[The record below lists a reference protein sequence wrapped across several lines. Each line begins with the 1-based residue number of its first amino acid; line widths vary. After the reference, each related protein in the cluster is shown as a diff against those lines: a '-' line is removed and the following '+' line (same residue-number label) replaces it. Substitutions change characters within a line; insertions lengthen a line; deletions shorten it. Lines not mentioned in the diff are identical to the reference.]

1 MSSPGLV
8 VLSLRRNQS
17 FPAVTAEIRVHEVAM
32 ATKHSER
39 INFGKIK
46 EVIAPPNLIEIQLD
60 SYREFLQSDI
70 SPSKRRNL
78 GLQAVFTEV
87 FPIESYDGKTVLDF
101 HTYDI
106 QEPKID
112 WLECLREGLTYG
124 APLYVTFLLKEEKG
138 TKEEKVFMGEIPLMT
153 PQGTFVINGAERV
166 IVSQLHRSPGLA
178 FETTQHPNGKTLH
191 SFRIIP
197 DRGSWYE
204 AQFDT
209 SDLLYVYLDRKKRR
223 RKFLTTTFFR
233 ALFTLT
239 EAKFDAD
246 PKTSP
251 EKLGG
256 DGDILNL
263 FYSIKEVSVKEAEKL
278 EEIQNL
284 VLVEDALDLDKGIVV
299 ARAFEPLSKAVVK
312 QIAELGVNKIRVVD
326 TSVDDGIVIKC
337 LKKDPTKNAEEA
349 LKDIYRRLRP
359 GDPPTAANAKALI
372 KRLFFDAKRYD
383 LGRVGRYKINQKLNF
398 KDNGEDRILR
408 GRDLLEATKYLLRL
422 KKGEGSVDDIDHL
435 GSRRIRT
442 VGELLANQCRVGLAR
457 TERLVKERMTLF
469 DQSLDTMT
477 PQKLINP
484 KALSAVVRDFFG
496 RSQLSQFMDQINP
509 LAELTHKRRLS
520 ALGPGGL
527 SRDRAGFEVRDVHPS
542 HYGRICPIETP
553 EGPNI
558 GLIASLAT
566 YARVNDFGFIET
578 PYRKAEGGRVTGQLD
593 YLTGDREEG
602 FIIAQANSLLD
613 DKGRFIGDRVT
624 CRCKGDFIDV
634 DPDRV
639 DYMDVSPK
647 QLVSVAAGL
656 IPFLEHDDA
665 NRALMGSNMQRQGV
679 PLLVTEAPLVATGL
693 EGRVAQ
699 DSRAVIVA
707 EESGKVA
714 SVNGSQIII
723 TKDGKIPEGKKRLRH
738 APEDG
743 VWIYP
748 VRKFMRSNAATCINQ
763 KILVA
768 KGESVKK
775 GQVLADG
782 PCTQGGE
789 LALGRNVLV
798 AFMPWNGYNFE
809 DAILISEKIVKDD
822 IFTSIHIDEFEVVA
836 RDTKLGPEEITRD
849 IPNLG
854 DEALKNLGMD
864 GVIRV
869 GAEVK
874 PGDILVG
881 KITPKSETE
890 LAPEERLLRAI
901 FGEKAADVKDTSLKV
916 PSGTYGI
923 VMDVKVSSKKEN
935 EKGIMKEP
943 KDAPKKVAK
952 EIEDGFKQKRTELLD
967 QLTEAL
973 SNILL
978 GEKIPLDVVNSE
990 TGEIII
996 PANRKITKTLLKK
1009 LADVYDRIEIDPS
1022 PIRNK
1027 INEIISQFKKKFD
1040 ELQSQHDEEM
1050 DRVEAG
1056 EELDS
1061 GIVKQVKVYVASKRK
1076 LSVGDKMAGRHGNK
1090 GVVAKIVPEEDMP
1103 FLEDGTPVEI
1113 VLNPL
1118 GVPSRMNVGQL
1129 LETHLGWACRLLGI
1143 RIATPV
1149 FDGIKEKE
1157 IRGYLKEA
1165 KLPEHGKVHLHDGRT
1180 GERFDQEIVVGYIYM
1195 LKLGHLVADKIHA
1208 RAVGPYS
1215 LVTQQPLGGKAQYGG
1230 QRFGEMEVWAME
1242 AYGAAYMLQ
1251 ELLTVKSD
1259 DVQGRTRIYESIV
1272 KGDNS
1277 LEAGVPESFNVLV
1290 KEMQSLGLDVTVG
1303 YNNPA
1308 DAPQTTAN
1316 ALAALA

>member
-1 MSSPGLV
+1 MPS
-8 VLSLRRNQS
+8 RA
-17 FPAVTAEIRVHEVAM
+17 PA
-32 ATKHSER
+32 R

-46 EVIAPPNLIEIQLD
+46 EIIAPPNLIELQTS
-60 SYREFLQSDI
+60 SYKEFLQADAP
-70 SPSKRRNL
+70 PSKRKNL

-87 FPIESYDGKTVLDF
+87 FPIASYDGKCVLDF
-101 HTYDI
+101 QAYEI
-106 QEPKID
+106 GEPKVD
-112 WLECLREGLTYG
+112 WLECLREGLSYG
-124 APLYVTFLLKEEKG
+124 APLYVTFLLKEEGKS
-138 TKEEKVFMGEIPLMT
+138 TKEERVFMGELPLMT

-166 IVSQLHRSPGLA
+166 VVSQLHRSPGLA
-178 FETTQHPNGKTLH
+178 FEATQHANGKTLH

-209 SDLLYVYLDRKKRR
+209 SDLLYIYLDRKKRR

-233 ALFTLT
+233 ALSFLDGEDKKT
-239 EAKFDAD
+239 EKH
-246 PKTSP
+246 
-251 EKLGG
+251 EKLRGT
-256 DGDILNL
+256 DEEILKL
-263 FYSIKEVSVKEAEKL
+263 FYEVEELTVKEAEKL
-278 EEIQNL
+278 EDLPNK
-284 VLVEDALDLDKGIVV
+284 VLVEDAVDQEKGLVV

-312 QIAELGVNKIRVVD
+312 QIAELGVTKIKVID
-326 TSVDDGIVIKC
+326 TTIDDGIIIRC
-337 LKKDPTKNAEEA
+337 MKKDPTKNEEEA

-359 GDPPTAANAKALI
+359 GDPPTAANARALI
-372 KRLFFDAKRYD
+372 KRLFFDPKRYD
-383 LGRVGRYKINQKLNF
+383 LGRVGRYKIHQKLGI
-398 KDNGEDRILR
+398 KDKQDSRILTKA
-408 GRDLLEATKYLLRL
+408 DLVAATRYLLRL
-422 KKGEGSVDDIDHL
+422 KKGEGSLDDIDHL

-469 DQSLDTMT
+469 DQGAEAMT

-484 KALSAVVRDFFG
+484 KALSAVIRDFFG

-542 HYGRICPIETP
+542 HYGRICPVETP

-558 GLIASLAT
+558 GLIASLAAF
-566 YARVNDFGFIET
+566 ARINDFGFLET
-578 PYRKAEGGRVTGQLD
+578 PYRKAENGRVTNHIE
-593 YLTGDREEG
+593 YLTADREET
-602 FIIAQANSLLD
+602 FIIAQANSAID
-613 DKGRFIGDRVT
+613 EKGRFTTERVV
-624 CRCKGDFIDV
+624 CRGKGDFIDV
-634 DPDRV
+634 EPAQV

-647 QLVSVAAGL
+647 QLVSVAAAL

-665 NRALMGSNMQRQGV
+665 NRALMGSNMQRQAV
-679 PLLVTEAPLVATGL
+679 PLLVTEAALVATGL
-693 EGRVAQ
+693 EELVAH
-699 DSRAVIVA
+699 DSRAVLVA
-707 EESGKVA
+707 EEPGKVA
-714 SVNGSQIII
+714 SVTGDSVII
-723 TKDGKIPEGKKRLRH
+723 TKDGHVPESKRKIKHDQDKG
-738 APEDG
+738 
-743 VWIYP
+743 IYVYP
-748 VRKFMRSNAATCINQ
+748 IRKFMRSNAATCINQ
-763 KILVA
+763 KILVR
-768 KGESVKK
+768 KGDVIKK
-775 GQVLADG
+775 GQVIADG
-782 PCTQGGE
+782 PCTSHGE

-809 DAILISEKIVKDD
+809 DAILISERVVKED
-822 IFTSIHIDEFEVVA
+822 IFTSIHIDEFEVSA

-854 DEALKNLGMD
+854 DEALRNLGPD

-923 VMDVKVSSKKEN
+923 VMDVKVSSKKETDRETRN
-935 EKGIMKEP
+935 PADEKKP
-943 KDAPKKVAK
+943 AK
-952 EIEDGFKQKRTELLD
+952 GVEEEYRTKLEELRE

-996 PANRKITKTLLKK
+996 PANRKITKTLLRK
-1009 LADVYDRIEIDPS
+1009 LAQVYDRIEIDPS

-1027 INEIISQFKKKFD
+1027 INEIIGSFKRKFD
-1040 ELQSQHDEEM
+1040 DLQMQYDGELERAESGDGAET
-1050 DRVEAG
+1050 
-1056 EELDS
+1056 
-1061 GIVKQVKVYVASKRK
+1061 GIVKSVKVYVASKRK

-1090 GVVAKIVPEEDMP
+1090 GVVAKIVKTEDMP
-1103 FLEDGTPVEI
+1103 YLEDGTGVDI

-1118 GVPSRMNVGQL
+1118 GVPSRMNVGQV
-1129 LETHLGWACRLLGI
+1129 LETHLGWAAQLLGLKF
-1143 RIATPV
+1143 ATPV
-1149 FDGIKEKE
+1149 FDGIKEKD
-1157 IRGYLKEA
+1157 IREYLKQAGASQQAAGEKPLIA
-1165 KLPEHGKVHLHDGRT
+1165 EHGKTILFDGCT
-1180 GERFDQEIVVGYIYM
+1180 GEPFDQEIVVGYIYM
-1195 LKLGHLVADKIHA
+1195 MKLGHLVADKIHA

-1242 AYGAAYMLQ
+1242 AYGAAYTLQ

-1277 LEAGVPESFNVLV
+1277 LEAGIPESFNVLV
-1290 KEMQSLGLDVTVG
+1290 KEMQSLGLDVKVG
-1303 YNNPA
+1303 YSNPVDQA
-1308 DAPQTTAN
+1308 AGEAS
-1316 ALAALA
+1316 AALLTV

>member
-1 MSSPGLV
+1 MV
-8 VLSLRRNQS
+8 
-17 FPAVTAEIRVHEVAM
+17 
-32 ATKHSER
+32 ATKHTER
-39 INFGKIK
+39 MNFGKIK
-46 EVIAPPNLIEIQLD
+46 EVIVPPNLIEIQLD
-60 SYREFLQSDI
+60 SYREFLQAEI
-70 SPSKRRNL
+70 SNSKRRNL

-101 HTYDI
+101 HSYEI
-106 QEPKID
+106 GNPKID
-112 WLECLREGLTYG
+112 WLDCLREGLTYG

-178 FETTQHPNGKTLH
+178 FESTQHPNGKTLH

-204 AQFDT
+204 AMFDT

-233 ALFTLT
+233 ALYAIP
-239 EAKFDAD
+239 EAKLNTLEG
-246 PKTSP
+246 KTAV
-251 EKLGG
+251 EKLGT

-263 FYSIKEVSVKEAEKL
+263 FYDIQEISVKEAEKI
-278 EEIQNL
+278 EDIQNK
-284 VLVEDALDLDKGIVV
+284 VLVEDALDLDKGVVV

-326 TSVDDGIVIKC
+326 TGVDDGIVIKC

-383 LGRVGRYKINQKLNF
+383 LGRVGRYKINQKLSLKENS
-398 KDNGEDRILR
+398 EDRILR
-408 GRDLLEATKYLLRL
+408 GHDLLGATKYLLRL
-422 KKGEGSVDDIDHL
+422 KKGQGSLDDIDHL

-484 KALSAVVRDFFG
+484 KALSAVIRDFFG

-527 SRDRAGFEVRDVHPS
+527 SRDRASFEVRDVHPS

-558 GLIASLAT
+558 GLIASLASF
-566 YARVNDFGFIET
+566 ARVNDFGFIET
-578 PYRKAEGGRVTGQLD
+578 PYRKCDKGRVTEQID

-602 FIIAQANSLLD
+602 FVIAQANSIID
-613 DKGRFIGDRVT
+613 EKGRFLGDAVT
-624 CRCKGDFIDV
+624 CRCKGDFVDV
-634 DPDRV
+634 EKEKV

-665 NRALMGSNMQRQGV
+665 NRALMGSNMQRQAV
-679 PLLVTEAPLVATGL
+679 PLLITEAPLVATGL
-693 EGRVAQ
+693 EERVARDSRAIIVSEDAGRVASVTGNQ
-699 DSRAVIVA
+699 VIV
-707 EESGKVA
+707 
-714 SVNGSQIII
+714 
-723 TKDGKIPEGKKRLRH
+723 TKDGKIPETKKKLKH
-738 APEDG
+738 APEDDIY
-743 VWIYP
+743 IYP

-768 KGESVKK
+768 KGDHVKK
-775 GQVLADG
+775 GQAIADG

-789 LALGRNVLV
+789 LALGRNVLC

-809 DAILISEKIVKDD
+809 DAILISERIVKDD
-822 IFTSIHIDEFEVVA
+822 VFTSIHIDEFEVVA

-854 DEALKNLGMD
+854 EEALKNLGLD
-864 GVIRV
+864 GVVRV

-923 VMDVKVSSKKEN
+923 VMDIKVSASKLGEKAVRTDSKDSPKKAAREIDDSYKSKKDEL
-935 EKGIMKEP
+935 
-943 KDAPKKVAK
+943 
-952 EIEDGFKQKRTELLD
+952 TE
-967 QLTEAL
+967 QLTEGL

-1009 LADVYDRIEIDPS
+1009 LAAVYDKIEIDPS

-1027 INEIISQFKKKFD
+1027 INEIIGQFQKKFED
-1040 ELQSQHDEEM
+1040 LKSQHHEEM
-1050 DRVEAG
+1050 DRAEAG
-1056 EELDS
+1056 EEVDS
-1061 GIVKQVKVYVASKRK
+1061 GIVKQVKVYIASKRK

-1103 FLEDGTPVEI
+1103 FLDDGTAVDI

-1118 GVPSRMNVGQL
+1118 GVPSRMNVGQV

-1157 IRGYLKEA
+1157 IRGFLKEA
-1165 KLPEHGKVHLHDGRT
+1165 KLPEHAKVHLHDGRT

-1195 LKLGHLVADKIHA
+1195 MKLGHLVADKIHA

-1242 AYGAAYMLQ
+1242 AYGAAYTLQ

-1277 LEAGVPESFNVLV
+1277 LDAGIPESFNVLV
-1290 KEMQSLGLDVTVG
+1290 KEMQSLGLDVKVG
-1303 YNNPA
+1303 YVNPSDDPKEQNPA
-1308 DAPQTTAN
+1308 A
-1316 ALAALA
+1316 ALAAL

>member
-1 MSSPGLV
+1 MPS
-8 VLSLRRNQS
+8 R
-17 FPAVTAEIRVHEVAM
+17 AA
-32 ATKHSER
+32 ER

-46 EVIAPPNLIEIQLD
+46 EVIAPPNLIEIQVD
-60 SYREFLQSDI
+60 SYHEFLQAGVAAS
-70 SPSKRRNL
+70 RRKNL

-87 FPIESYDGKTVLDF
+87 FPIESYDGKIKLDY
-101 HTYDI
+101 HSYEI
-106 QEPKID
+106 GEPKLD
-112 WLECLREGLTYG
+112 WLECLREGITYG
-124 APLYVTFLLKEEKG
+124 APLHVTFHLKDEKG
-138 TKEEKVFMGEIPLMT
+138 TKEETVFMGELPLMT

-178 FETTQHPNGKTLH
+178 FEKTIHPNGKELF

-233 ALFTLT
+233 ALGYSS
-239 EAKFDAD
+239 DAD
-246 PKTSP
+246 VLK
-251 EKLGG
+251 
-256 DGDILNL
+256 L
-263 FYSIKEVSVKEAEKL
+263 FYDIEELTVKAAENL
-278 EEIQNL
+278 DDIQNK
-284 VLVEDALDLDKGIVV
+284 VLIEDAVDQEKGIAV

-326 TSVDDGIVIKC
+326 TTVDDGIIIKC
-337 LKKDPTKNAEEA
+337 LKKDPAKNEEEA

-359 GDPPTAANAKALI
+359 GDPPTAANARALI
-372 KRLFFDAKRYD
+372 KRLFFDPKRYD
-383 LGRVGRYKINQKLNF
+383 LGRVGRYKINQKLGL
-398 KDNGEDRILR
+398 KDSDSRILTKE
-408 GRDLLEATKYLLRL
+408 DLVAATKYLLRL
-422 KKGEGSVDDIDHL
+422 KKGDGSLDDIDHL

-469 DQSLDTMT
+469 DQGVEAMT

-542 HYGRICPIETP
+542 HYGRICPVETP

-566 YARVNDFGFIET
+566 FARVNDFGFIET
-578 PYRKAEGGRVTGQLD
+578 PYRKVEKGRVTGHID
-593 YLTGDREEG
+593 YLTADREEA
-602 FIIAQANSLLD
+602 FIVAQANAPID
-613 DKGRFIGDRVT
+613 ERGNFTTDRVT
-624 CRCKGDFIDV
+624 CRCKSDFIDV
-634 DPDRV
+634 EPARV

-665 NRALMGSNMQRQGV
+665 NRALMGSNMQRQAV
-679 PLLVTEAPLVATGL
+679 PLIVTEAPLVATGL
-693 EGRVAQ
+693 EDRVAR

-707 EESGKVA
+707 EEGGKVA
-714 SVNGSQIII
+714 SVTGSQIII
-723 TKDGKIPEGKKRLRH
+723 TKDGKLPEGKKKIRH
-738 APEDG
+738 APEEDTY
-743 VWIYP
+743 VYSI
-748 VRKFMRSNAATCINQ
+748 RKFMRSNAATCINQ
-763 KILVA
+763 KILV
-768 KGESVKK
+768 ERNDTVKK
-775 GQVLADG
+775 GQVIADG
-782 PCTQGGE
+782 PCTAGGE
-789 LALGRNVLV
+789 LALGRNVLC

-809 DAILISEKIVKDD
+809 DAILISERIVKDD
-822 IFTSIHIDEFEVVA
+822 VFTSIHIDEFEVSA

-854 DEALKNLGMD
+854 EEALKNLGLD
-864 GVIRV
+864 GVIRI

-923 VMDVKVSSKKEN
+923 VMDVKVSAKKES
-935 EKGIMKEP
+935 EKSSSRVSAGE
-943 KDAPKKVAK
+943 AKKHAK
-952 EIEDGFKQKRTELLD
+952 QIEEEYKSKTEELRE

-996 PANRKITKTLLKK
+996 PANRKITKTLLRK
-1009 LADVYDRIEIDPS
+1009 LAQVYDRIEIDPS

-1027 INEIISQFKKKFD
+1027 INEIIGSFKKKFD
-1040 ELQSQHDEEM
+1040 DLQMQHDEEM
-1050 DRVEAG
+1050 ERVEAG
-1056 EELDS
+1056 DEVDT
-1061 GIVKQVKVYVASKRK
+1061 GIIKSVKVYIASKRK

-1090 GVVAKIVPEEDMP
+1090 GVVAKIVSEEDMP
-1103 FLEDGTPVEI
+1103 FLANGTPVDI

-1118 GVPSRMNVGQL
+1118 GVPSRMNVGQV
-1129 LETHLGWACRLLGI
+1129 LETHLGWAAKLLGL
-1143 RIATPV
+1143 RFATPV

-1157 IRGYLKEA
+1157 IRNYLKEA
-1165 KLPEHGKVHLHDGRT
+1165 KLPDNGKTHLYDGRT
-1180 GERFDQEIVVGYIYM
+1180 GEPFDQEIVVGFIYM
-1195 LKLGHLVADKIHA
+1195 MKLGHLVADKIHA

-1242 AYGAAYMLQ
+1242 AYGAAYTLQ

-1272 KGDNS
+1272 KGDNA

-1290 KEMQSLGLDVTVG
+1290 KEMQSLGLDVKVG
-1303 YNNPA
+1303 YSNPVEQPA
-1308 DAPQTTAN
+1308 QIPT
-1316 ALAALA
+1316 LAALG

>member
-1 MSSPGLV
+1 
-8 VLSLRRNQS
+8 
-17 FPAVTAEIRVHEVAM
+17 M
-32 ATKHSER
+32 ATKTSER
-39 INFGKIK
+39 LNFGKIK
-46 EVIAPPNLIEIQLD
+46 EVIAPPNLIEVQLD

-70 SPSKRRNL
+70 APSKRRNL

-87 FPIESYDGKTVLDF
+87 FPIESYDGKTKLDF
-101 HTYDI
+101 HSYEIGD
-106 QEPKID
+106 PKID

-124 APLYVTFLLKEEKG
+124 APLYVTFHLTEEKG

-178 FETTQHPNGKTLH
+178 FESTQHPNGKILH

-233 ALFTLT
+233 ALGYSS
-239 EAKFDAD
+239 DA
-246 PKTSP
+246 
-251 EKLGG
+251 E
-256 DGDILNL
+256 ILNL
-263 FYSIKEVSVKEAEKL
+263 FYSIEDLTVKEAEKL
-278 EEIQNL
+278 EDIQNK
-284 VLVEDALDLDKGIVV
+284 VLVEDALDLDKGVVV

-312 QIAELGVNKIRVVD
+312 QIAELGVTKIRVVD

-337 LKKDPTKNAEEA
+337 LKKDPTKNEEEA

-359 GDPPTAANAKALI
+359 GDPPTAANARALI
-372 KRLFFDAKRYD
+372 KRLFFDPKRYD

-398 KDNGEDRILR
+398 KDGADSRILTKE
-408 GRDLLEATKYLLRL
+408 DLVAATKYLLRL
-422 KKGEGSVDDIDHL
+422 KKGEGSLDDIDHL

-469 DQSLDTMT
+469 DQNLDTMT

-566 YARVNDFGFIET
+566 FARVNDFGFIET
-578 PYRKAEGGRVTGQLD
+578 PYRKAVNGRVTEQID

-602 FIIAQANSLLD
+602 YIIAQANAVID
-613 DKGRFIGDRVT
+613 EKGRFQTEKVT

-634 DPDRV
+634 EPNEV

-665 NRALMGSNMQRQGV
+665 NRALMGSNMQRQAV
-679 PLLVTEAPLVATGL
+679 PLLVTEQPLVATGL
-693 EGRVAQ
+693 EERVAR
-699 DSRAVIVA
+699 DSRAVIVSD
-707 EESGKVA
+707 EGGRVA
-714 SVNGSQIII
+714 SVTGNQIIV
-723 TKDGKIPEGKKRLRH
+723 TKDGKLPEGKKKLKH
-738 APEDG
+738 APEDD

-763 KILVA
+763 KILVE
-768 KGESVKK
+768 KGEHVKK
-775 GQVLADG
+775 GQVIADG
-782 PCTQGGE
+782 PCTAGGE
-789 LALGRNVLV
+789 LALGRNVLC

-809 DAILISEKIVKDD
+809 DAILISQRIAKDD
-822 IFTSIHIDEFEVVA
+822 IFTSIHIEEFEVAA

-854 DEALKNLGMD
+854 EEALKNLGLD

-923 VMDVKVSSKKEN
+923 VMDVKVSAKKEG
-935 EKGIMKEP
+935 EKTAKKESKESP
-943 KDAPKKVAK
+943 RKVSK
-952 EIEDGFKQKRTELLD
+952 EIEDSYKAKKEELTE

-1009 LADVYDRIEIDPS
+1009 LAAVYDRIEIDPS

-1027 INEIISQFKKKFD
+1027 ISEIIGQFKKKFD
-1040 ELQSQHDEEM
+1040 DLQMQHDEELE
-1050 DRVEAG
+1050 RVEAG
-1056 EELDS
+1056 EEVDS
-1061 GIVKQVKVYVASKRK
+1061 GVIKQVKVYIASKRK

-1103 FLEDGTPVEI
+1103 YLADGTPVDI

-1118 GVPSRMNVGQL
+1118 GVPSRMNVGQV

-1143 RIATPV
+1143 KIATPV

-1157 IRGYLKEA
+1157 IRGYLKDA
-1165 KLPEHGKVHLHDGRT
+1165 KLPDNAKVHLYDGRT

-1195 LKLGHLVADKIHA
+1195 MKLGHLVADKIHA

-1242 AYGAAYMLQ
+1242 AYGAAYTLQ

-1277 LEAGVPESFNVLV
+1277 LDAGIPESFNVLV
-1290 KEMQSLGLDVTVG
+1290 KEMQSLGLDVKVG
-1303 YNNPA
+1303 YSNPA
-1308 DAPQTTAN
+1308 DAPNQQNAAA
-1316 ALAALA
+1316 ALAAI

>member
-1 MSSPGLV
+1 MPS
-8 VLSLRRNQS
+8 R
-17 FPAVTAEIRVHEVAM
+17 
-32 ATKHSER
+32 ATER

-46 EVIAPPNLIEIQLD
+46 EIIAPPNLIELQTT
-60 SYREFLQSDI
+60 SYAEFLQLDVA
-70 SPSKRRNL
+70 PSKRKNV
-78 GLQAVFTEV
+78 GLQAVFKEV
-87 FPIESYDGKTVLDF
+87 FPIESYDGKVVLDY
-101 HTYDI
+101 HSYEI
-106 QEPKID
+106 GEPKVD
-112 WLECLREGLTYG
+112 WLECLREGITFG
-124 APLYVTFLLKEEKG
+124 APLYVTFHLKEEKG
-138 TKEEKVFMGEIPLMT
+138 TKEEKVFMGELPLMT

-166 IVSQLHRSPGLA
+166 IVSQLHRSPGIA
-178 FETTQHPNGKTLH
+178 FEATQHPNGKTLH

-209 SDLLYVYLDRKKRR
+209 SDMLYVYLDRKKRR

-233 ALFTLT
+233 ALAFLDSDEKESRRKDDEKPRGTDAEILKMFYDIEEFT
-239 EAKFDAD
+239 
-246 PKTSP
+246 
-251 EKLGG
+251 
-256 DGDILNL
+256 
-263 FYSIKEVSVKEAEKL
+263 VREAEKL
-278 EEIQNL
+278 EDLGNK
-284 VLVEDALDLDKGIVV
+284 VLIEDAIDPDKGIVV

-312 QIAELGVNKIRVVD
+312 QIAELGITKIRVVD
-326 TSVDDGIVIKC
+326 TTVDEGIVIKC
-337 LKKDPTKNAEEA
+337 MKKDPTKDEEEA

-359 GDPPTAANAKALI
+359 GDPPTAANARALI
-372 KRLFFDAKRYD
+372 KRLFFDPKRYD
-383 LGRVGRYKINQKLNF
+383 LGRVGRYKINQKLGF
-398 KDNGEDRILR
+398 EDKNDSRILTKQ
-408 GRDLLEATKYLLRL
+408 DLIQATKYLLRL
-422 KKGEGSVDDIDHL
+422 KKGEGSTDDIDHL

-469 DQSLDTMT
+469 DQGLEAMT

-484 KALSAVVRDFFG
+484 KALSAVIRDFFG

-542 HYGRICPIETP
+542 HYGRICPVETP

-566 YARVNDFGFIET
+566 FARVNDFGFLET
-578 PYRKAEGGRVTGQLD
+578 PYRKVEKGRVKDQID
-593 YLTGDREEG
+593 YLTADREEN
-602 FIIAQANSLLD
+602 FIVAQANAPID
-613 DKGRFIGDRVT
+613 EKGHFLTKTVT
-624 CRCKGDFIDV
+624 CRAKGDFVDV
-634 DPDRV
+634 EPERV

-647 QLVSVAAGL
+647 QLVSVAASL

-665 NRALMGSNMQRQGV
+665 NRALMGSNMQRQAV
-679 PLLVTEAPLVATGL
+679 PLLVTEAPFVATGL
-693 EGRVAQ
+693 EERVAR
-699 DSRAVIVA
+699 DSHAVVVA
-707 EESGKVA
+707 QEPGKVA
-714 SVNGSQIII
+714 SVTASQVIV
-723 TKDGKIPEGKKRLRH
+723 TSDGHLPEGKKKIKH
-738 APEDG
+738 DPTNG
-743 VWIYP
+743 VFVYQI
-748 VRKFMRSNAATCINQ
+748 RKFMRSNAATCINQ
-763 KILVA
+763 KVLVE
-768 KGESVKK
+768 KGSSVKK
-775 GQVLADG
+775 GQSIADG
-782 PCTQGGE
+782 PCTSEGE
-789 LALGRNVLV
+789 LALGRNVLC

-809 DAILISEKIVKDD
+809 DAILISERIVKEDV
-822 IFTSIHIDEFEVVA
+822 FTSIHIDEFEVGA

-854 DEALKNLGMD
+854 DEALKNLGPD
-864 GVIRV
+864 GVIRI

-923 VMDVKVSSKKEN
+923 VMDVKVSSKKESD
-935 EKGIMKEP
+935 KDKERP
-943 KDAPKKVAK
+943 ITADNKKVAK
-952 EIEDGFKQKRTELLD
+952 QVQEEHKAKIDELRE

-996 PANRKITKTLLKK
+996 PANRKITKTLLRK
-1009 LADVYDRIEIDPS
+1009 LAQVYDRIDIDPS

-1027 INEIISQFKKKFD
+1027 IFEIFGSFKKKFD
-1040 ELQSQHDEEM
+1040 DLQMQHDEEVE
-1050 DRVEAG
+1050 RAEAG
-1056 EELDS
+1056 DEVDV
-1061 GIVKQVKVYVASKRK
+1061 GIIKQVKVYIASKRK

-1103 FLEDGTPVEI
+1103 FLGEGTPVDI

-1118 GVPSRMNVGQL
+1118 GVPSRMNVGQV
-1129 LETHLGWACRLLGI
+1129 LETHLGWAARLLGLKF
-1143 RIATPV
+1143 ATPV

-1157 IRGYLKEA
+1157 IRSYLKDA
-1165 KLPEHGKVHLHDGRT
+1165 KLPENGKTRLYDGRT
-1180 GERFDQEIVVGYIYM
+1180 GESFDQEIVVGYIYM
-1195 LKLGHLVADKIHA
+1195 MKLGHLVADKIHA

-1242 AYGAAYMLQ
+1242 AYGAAYTLQ

-1272 KGDNS
+1272 KGDNT
-1277 LEAGVPESFNVLV
+1277 LEAGIPESFNVLV
-1290 KEMQSLGLDVTVG
+1290 KEMQSLGLDVKVG
-1303 YNNPA
+1303 YSNPIEQ
-1308 DAPQTTAN
+1308 PTAN
-1316 ALAALA
+1316 PSAALVNLGS

>member
-1 MSSPGLV
+1 MPH
-8 VLSLRRNQS
+8 
-17 FPAVTAEIRVHEVAM
+17 TA
-32 ATKHSER
+32 TER
-39 INFGKIK
+39 LNFGKIK
-46 EVIAPPNLIEIQLD
+46 EVISPPNLIEIQLD
-60 SYREFLQSDI
+60 SYKEFLQAEI
-70 SPSKRRNL
+70 SPSKRKNT

-101 HTYDI
+101 HSYDI

-178 FETTQHPNGKTLH
+178 FETTQHPNGKMLH

-209 SDLLYVYLDRKKRR
+209 NDLLYVYLDRKKRR

-233 ALFTLT
+233 ALFAIP
-239 EAKFDAD
+239 EAKLHPKSEGKID
-246 PKTSP
+246 PEQVGK
-251 EKLGG
+251 
-256 DGDILNL
+256 DGEILNL
-263 FYSIKEVSVKEAEKL
+263 FYKIEDLTVKEAEKL
-278 EEIQNL
+278 EEIGNK
-284 VLVEDALDLDKGIVV
+284 VLVEDAVDLDKGIVV

-312 QIAELGVNKIRVVD
+312 QIADLGVTKIRVVD
-326 TSVDDGIVIKC
+326 TSVDEGIVIKC
-337 LKKDPTKNAEEA
+337 LKKDPTKNGDEA

-359 GDPPTAANAKALI
+359 GDPPTATNAKALI

-398 KDNGEDRILR
+398 TEGDSRILT
-408 GRDLLEATKYLLRL
+408 GKDLLEATKYLLKL
-422 KKGEGSVDDIDHL
+422 KRGEGSVDDIDHL

-469 DQSLDTMT
+469 DQSMDTMT

-566 YARVNDFGFIET
+566 FARVNEYGFIET
-578 PYRKAEGGRVTGQLD
+578 PYRKAVNGRVTDQLD

-602 FIIAQANSLLD
+602 YIIAQANAQID
-613 DKGRFIGDRVT
+613 EKGRFVTEKVT
-624 CRCKGDFIDV
+624 CRQKGDFIDV
-634 DPDRV
+634 EPERV

-679 PLLVTEAPLVATGL
+679 PLLVTEAPFVATGL
-693 EGRVAQ
+693 EERVAR

-707 EESGKVA
+707 EEAGKVA
-714 SVNGSQIII
+714 SVGGSSIII
-723 TKDGKIPEGKKRLRH
+723 TKDGKLPEGKKKIKH

-743 VWIYP
+743 IYVYQ

-763 KILVA
+763 KILVS
-768 KGESVKK
+768 KGDHVKK
-775 GQVLADG
+775 GQVIADG

-789 LALGRNVLV
+789 LAIGRNVLV

-822 IFTSIHIDEFEVVA
+822 IFTSIHIDEFECIA

-854 DEALKNLGMD
+854 EEALKNLGLD

-923 VMDVKVSSKKEN
+923 VMDVKVSAKADGA
-935 EKGIMKEP
+935 KGIKMPRDE
-943 KDAPKKVAK
+943 KDAPKKAQK
-952 EIEDGFKQKRTELLD
+952 EIDDGFKAKKEELLD

-1009 LADVYDRIEIDPS
+1009 LATVYDRIEIDPS

-1027 INEIISQFKKKFD
+1027 INEIIGQFKKKFD
-1040 ELQSQHDEEM
+1040 DLESQHSEEVE
-1050 DRVEAG
+1050 RAEAG
-1056 EELDS
+1056 EDVD
-1061 GIVKQVKVYVASKRK
+1061 GGVVKQVKVYVASKRK

-1090 GVVAKIVPEEDMP
+1090 GVVAKIVAEEDMP
-1103 FLEDGTPVEI
+1103 FLADGTPVQI

-1129 LETHLGWACRLLGI
+1129 LETHLGWACKMLGI
-1143 RIATPV
+1143 KIATPV

-1157 IRGYLKEA
+1157 IRGYLKQA
-1165 KLPEHGKVHLHDGRT
+1165 VDNQKKAHQPNLVGEHGKAQLFDGRT
-1180 GERFDQEIVVGYIYM
+1180 GEPFDQEVVVGYIYM

-1242 AYGAAYMLQ
+1242 AYGAAYTLQ

-1277 LEAGVPESFNVLV
+1277 LEAGIPESFNVLV
-1290 KEMQSLGLDVTVG
+1290 KEMQSLGLDVNVG

-1308 DAPQTTAN
+1308 EAPSHGGN
-1316 ALAALA
+1316 ALAAL

>member
-1 MSSPGLV
+1 MPSK
-8 VLSLRRNQS
+8 
-17 FPAVTAEIRVHEVAM
+17 VT
-32 ATKHSER
+32 ER
-39 INFGKIK
+39 IYCGRIK
-46 EVIAPPNLIEIQLD
+46 EIIAPPNLIELQIN
-60 SYREFLQSDI
+60 SYKEFLQLETA
-70 SPSKRRNL
+70 PSRRKNV
-78 GLQAVFTEV
+78 GLQAVFKEV
-87 FPIESYDGKTVLDF
+87 FPIESYDGKCVLDF
-101 HTYDI
+101 ASYEI
-106 QEPKID
+106 GEPKLD

-124 APLYVTFLLKEEKG
+124 APLYVTFQLKEEKAV
-138 TKEEKVFMGEIPLMT
+138 KEEKVFMGELPLMT
-153 PQGTFVINGAERV
+153 PQGSFVINGAERV

-178 FETTQHPNGKTLH
+178 FEATQHPNGKMLH

-209 SDLLYVYLDRKKRR
+209 NDLLYVYLDRKKRR

-233 ALFTLT
+233 ALSFLDG
-239 EAKFDAD
+239 EA
-246 PKTSP
+246 PKGKDQDKTRGSD
-251 EKLGG
+251 E
-256 DGDILNL
+256 DILKL
-263 FYSIKEVSVKEAEKL
+263 FYEIEDLTIREAEKRDDL
-278 EEIQNL
+278 PNK
-284 VLVEDALDLDKGIVV
+284 VLVEDAVDPDKGIVV

-312 QIAELGVNKIRVVD
+312 QIAEIGFNKIRVVD
-326 TSVDDGIVIKC
+326 TTTDDGIVIKC
-337 LKKDPTKNAEEA
+337 LKKDPTKNEEEA

-359 GDPPTAANAKALI
+359 GDPPTAANARALI

-383 LGRVGRYKINQKLNF
+383 LGRVGRYKINQKLGLKEN
-398 KDNGEDRILR
+398 DSRILTKE
-408 GRDLLEATKYLLRL
+408 DLVAATRYLLRL
-422 KKGEGSVDDIDHL
+422 KSKQEGSLDDIDHL

-469 DQSLDTMT
+469 DQGVEAMT

-484 KALSAVVRDFFG
+484 KALSAVIRDFFG

-566 YARVNDFGFIET
+566 FARVNEFGFLET
-578 PYRKAEGGRVTGQLD
+578 PYRKVEKGRVSSHID
-593 YLTGDREEG
+593 YLTADREEG
-602 FIIAQANSLLD
+602 YTIAQANAAID
-613 DKGRFIGDRVT
+613 ERGHFTTARVT
-624 CRCKGDFIDV
+624 CRSKGDFVDV
-634 DPDRV
+634 EPARV
-639 DYMDVSPK
+639 DFMDVSPK
-647 QLVSVAAGL
+647 QLVSVAASL

-665 NRALMGSNMQRQGV
+665 NRALMGSNMQRQAV

-693 EGRVAQ
+693 EERVAR
-699 DSRAVIVA
+699 DSRAVLVA
-707 EESGKVA
+707 EAAGTVA
-714 SVNGSQIII
+714 SVTGSQIII
-723 TKDGKIPEGKKRLRH
+723 SKDGKVPEGKKRVKND
-738 APEDG
+738 PEHG
-743 VWIYP
+743 VWVYP

-763 KILVA
+763 KILVD
-768 KGESVKK
+768 KGAHIKA
-775 GQVLADG
+775 GQVIADG
-782 PCTQGGE
+782 PCTSEGE

-809 DAILISEKIVKDD
+809 DAILVSERIVKDD
-822 IFTSIHIDEFEVVA
+822 VFTSIHIDEFEVSA

-854 DEALKNLGMD
+854 EEALKNLGPD
-864 GVIRV
+864 GVIRI

-923 VMDVKVSSKKEN
+923 VMDVKVSSKKE
-935 EKGIMKEP
+935 KEMD
-943 KDAPKKVAK
+943 KEKVASAEGK
-952 EIEDGFKQKRTELLD
+952 RAAKAVQDEHRQKADELRE

-996 PANRKITKTLLKK
+996 PANRKITKTLLRK
-1009 LADVYDRIEIDPS
+1009 LAQVYDRIEIDPS

-1027 INEIISQFKKKFD
+1027 INEIISGFKKKFD
-1040 ELQSQHDEEM
+1040 DLQMQYDEEIE
-1050 DRVEAG
+1050 RAESG
-1056 EELDS
+1056 EEVDV
-1061 GIVKQVKVYVASKRK
+1061 GIIKSVKVYIASKRK

-1090 GVVAKIVPEEDMP
+1090 GVIAKIVPDEDMP
-1103 FLEDGTPVEI
+1103 FMADGTPVDI

-1118 GVPSRMNVGQL
+1118 GVPSRMNVGQV
-1129 LETHLGWACRLLGI
+1129 LETHLGWAARLLGFKF
-1143 RIATPV
+1143 ATPV
-1149 FDGIKEKE
+1149 FDGIREKE
-1157 IRGYLKEA
+1157 VRDHIKKAADKQKSVGDQGLIGDN
-1165 KLPEHGKVHLHDGRT
+1165 GKATLYDGRT
-1180 GERFDQEIVVGYIYM
+1180 GEPFDQEIVVGFIYM
-1195 LKLGHLVADKIHA
+1195 MKLGHLVADKIHA

-1242 AYGAAYMLQ
+1242 AYGAAYALQ

-1272 KGDNS
+1272 KGDNT
-1277 LEAGVPESFNVLV
+1277 LEAGIPESFNVLV
-1290 KEMQSLGLDVTVG
+1290 KEMQSLGLDVKVG
-1303 YNNPA
+1303 YSGPTDQAPSPA
-1308 DAPQTTAN
+1308 TLTN
-1316 ALAALA
+1316 LA